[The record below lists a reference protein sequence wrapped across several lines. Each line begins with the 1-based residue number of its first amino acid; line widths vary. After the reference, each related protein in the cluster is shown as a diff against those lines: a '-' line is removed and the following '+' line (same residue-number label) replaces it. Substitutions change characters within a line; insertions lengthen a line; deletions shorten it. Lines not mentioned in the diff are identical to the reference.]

1 MPELVSDGPE
11 TAAGSGGTSDI
22 VDDDVDPVEAI
33 KKLTDNLCCSLRCRD
48 IRLDEISPRF
58 LFGGG
63 SRRDDDGSSCEQK
76 ALSDGLAGAF
86 RSPGHQDAFAVAF
99 TRAPPG
105 CGACCHRWF

>member
-1 MPELVSDGPE
+1 MRAAVPDPVRDVVK

-33 KKLTDNLCCSLRCRD
+33 KKLTDNLCRSLGCRD
-48 IRLDEISPRF
+48 IRLDEMSPRF

-76 ALSDGLAGAF
+76 AISDGLAGAF
-86 RSPGHQDAFAVAF
+86 RSPGHQDAFAVEF
-99 TRAPPG
+99 TRVFRG
-105 CGACCHRWF
+105 CG